1 MYGTKKSEFLM
12 KSIVVLLI
20 PLIFIL
26 CIFNVY
32 ICVCVCVC
40 VYVYIYTTVALSNK
54 GLFPA
59 HSHVHGVMGAL
70 RFVTT
75 QTAGKG

>member
-20 PLIFIL
+20 PLIFIM

-40 VYVYIYTTVALSNK
+40 VYTTVALSNK

-59 HSHVHGVMGAL
+59 HSHVHRVMGAL